1 MAVPLLTARV
11 VRVADLT
18 HDVRQIDFQL
28 VDPPQLHVTA
38 GQFVSFAVQ
47 KEGLPFPVTRPY
59 SIASPPT
66 QTGTFELV
74 LNLVPGGP
82 GSTYLFSLK
91 PGDEVQCSGPA
102 GTFVLREYA
111 DRRLLFVATG
121 TGIAPMRS
129 MIRAR
134 LPSPTPVVLLWGL
147 RSERDLYYQDEFA
160 ELAARHPEFT
170 VITTL
175 SRPSEAWTGA
185 VGRVQHLVE
194 PHIHRVDDLAVY
206 LCGNSGMIA
215 SVVALVKA
223 RGVCPIHREQYY
235 KDLPGGTTDST
246 SSTSES
252 GEAPV

>member
-1 MAVPLLTARV
+1 MATPLITARV
-11 VRVADLT
+11 ARVIDLT
-18 HDVRQIDFQL
+18 HDVRQIDFRL
-28 VDPPQLHVTA
+28 IDPPTIHFTA
-38 GQFVSFAVQ
+38 GQFVSFSVH

-59 SIASPPT
+59 SIASPPA
-66 QTGTFELV
+66 QTETMDLL

-82 GSTYLFSLK
+82 GSTYLFSLV
-91 PGDEVQCSGPA
+91 PGDEVRCSGPA
-102 GTFVLREYA
+102 GTFLLREYP

-170 VITTL
+170 FTTTL
-175 SRPSEAWTGA
+175 SRPTGPWTGE

-194 PHIHRVDDLAVY
+194 RHITTVDDLAVY

-215 SVVALVKA
+215 SVVSLVKA
-223 RGVCPIHREQYY
+223 RGACPIHREQYY
-235 KDLPGGTTDST
+235 RDAPGAATENADAAG
-246 SSTSES
+246 
-252 GEAPV
+252 GAPE